1 MADRATLKRQASVLV
16 VVNSLL
22 WAAVLIR
29 PHDVL
34 SAFNMVG
41 EANDKIVAVFIAG
54 VFGVGLWLTYS
65 IFRLKFS
72 DLEDR
77 VQGSEFMSSFADSE
91 KSTKRIRVWVLSV
104 VGGVLNLLALGIT
117 FGLLVS

>member
-1 MADRATLKRQASVLV
+1 
-16 VVNSLL
+16 
-22 WAAVLIR
+22 
-29 PHDVL
+29 
-34 SAFNMVG
+34 MVG

-91 KSTKRIRVWVLSV
+91 KSTRRIRVWVLSV